1 MLYIRGYD
9 TLGAVILLFSTTGG
23 RLMYPTNTIR
33 EKASLFFHIL
43 WPILVTQISYN
54 LMTVLDT
61 MMSGRAGTDD
71 LAGVAVGS
79 SLWMPVYTGL
89 TGIML
94 AITPMVGQL
103 IGNNRRSDVGRTV
116 MQGFY
121 LAIAISLVVL
131 VIGAIAL
138 QPVLGI
144 MDLSADVHTV
154 ATDYLHG
161 LSIGIIPLFASA
173 VLRNFFDAQGYTR
186 VSMVILL
193 MALPIN
199 AALNYLLIFGNFG
212 FPELGGAG
220 AGYATAITYWFI
232 FGASV
237 FLTFKLKE
245 MRTHYLF
252 VRWYKV
258 SFQAWKEQLKIGVP
272 MGLSTFFEASIFSV
286 VTLLMGSLF
295 DTTVIAAHQTALNFT
310 TLMFMVPL
318 SISIGMT
325 IVISHEVGARRMNH
339 AKQYAILGVSSALV
353 IIGILSLL
361 LFIFREQISYFYT
374 SDRTVVLLAMQFMLF
389 AIMYQFSDAA
399 QASLQ
404 GVLRGY
410 KDVTIPFIIAF
421 VSYWIVGLPSGYLL
435 SRYTTL
441 EPFGFW
447 VGITL
452 GLTCAAIGFFLR
464 LRFIQRKQEQAAV

>member
-1 MLYIRGYD
+1 
-9 TLGAVILLFSTTGG
+9 
-23 RLMYPTNTIR
+23 MYPTNTLR
-33 EKASLFFHIL
+33 EKATLFFHIL
-43 WPILVTQISYN
+43 WPILITQISYN
-54 LMTVLDT
+54 LMTVIDT

-94 AITPMVGQL
+94 AITPIVGQL
-103 IGNNRRSDVGRTV
+103 IGNNKRSDVGRTV

-121 LAIAISLVVL
+121 LAILISLLVL
-131 VIGAIAL
+131 AVGFFAL

-144 MDLSADVHTV
+144 MSLSTNVHTV

-161 LSIGIIPLFASA
+161 LAIGIIPLFASA

-186 VSMVILL
+186 VTMIILL
-193 MALPIN
+193 LALPVN
-199 AALNYLLIFGNFG
+199 ALLNYLLIFGNFG

-232 FGASV
+232 FGVSI
-237 FLTFKLKE
+237 FLTFQVKE
-245 MRTHYLF
+245 LRSHYLF

-258 SFQAWKEQLKIGVP
+258 SFQAWKEQLRIGVP

-295 DTTVIAAHQTALNFT
+295 DTNIIAAHQTALNFT

-325 IVISHEVGARRMNH
+325 IVVSYEVGARRMEH
-339 AKQYAILGVSSALV
+339 AKHYAILGVSSAIV
-353 IIGILSLL
+353 VIGILSLF
-361 LFIFREQISYFYT
+361 LFLFREHISYLYT
-374 SDRTVVLLAMQFMLF
+374 SDRAVVLLAMQFMLF

-410 KDVTIPFIIAF
+410 KDVTVPFIIAF
-421 VSYWIVGLPSGYLL
+421 ISYWIVGLPSGYLL
-435 SRYTTL
+435 ARYTAL
-441 EPFGFW
+441 EPYGFW

-464 LRFIQRKQEQAAV
+464 LQFIQRKEKQAAV

>member
-353 IIGILSLL
+353 IIGILVPIIHFPRADQLL
-361 LFIFREQISYFYT
+361 LHILI
-374 SDRTVVLLAMQFMLF
+374 VLLYCLPCSSCCLRSCTSSQMQLKRLCKVCYADIRMLLF
-389 AIMYQFSDAA
+389 RLSLPLYLIGSSVCQADIYFPAIPHWNHSDSGS
-399 QASLQ
+399 ASHL
-404 GVLRGY
+404 V
-410 KDVTIPFIIAF
+410 
-421 VSYWIVGLPSGYLL
+421 
-435 SRYTTL
+435 
-441 EPFGFW
+441 
-447 VGITL
+447 
-452 GLTCAAIGFFLR
+452 
-464 LRFIQRKQEQAAV
+464 

>member
-1 MLYIRGYD
+1 
-9 TLGAVILLFSTTGG
+9 
-23 RLMYPTNTIR
+23 MYPTNTLR

-43 WPILVTQISYN
+43 WPILITQISYN
-54 LMTVLDT
+54 LMTVIDT

-94 AITPMVGQL
+94 AITPIVGQL
-103 IGNNRRSDVGRTV
+103 IGNNKRSDVGHTV
-116 MQGFY
+116 TQGFY
-121 LAIAISLVVL
+121 LAILISLLVL
-131 VIGAIAL
+131 AVGFFAL

-144 MDLSADVHTV
+144 MDLSTDVHTV

-161 LSIGIIPLFASA
+161 LAIGIIPLFASA

-186 VSMVILL
+186 VTMIILL
-193 MALPIN
+193 LALPVN
-199 AALNYLLIFGNFG
+199 TLLNYLLIFGNFG

-232 FGASV
+232 FGVSI
-237 FLTFKLKE
+237 FLTFQVKE
-245 MRTHYLF
+245 MRSHYLF

-258 SFQAWKEQLKIGVP
+258 SFQSWKEQLKIGVP

-295 DTTVIAAHQTALNFT
+295 DTNIIAAHQTALNFT

-325 IVISHEVGARRMNH
+325 IVVSYEVGARRMEH
-339 AKQYAILGVSSALV
+339 AKQYAILGVSSAIV
-353 IIGILSLL
+353 VIGILSLF
-361 LFIFREQISYFYT
+361 LFLFREQISYLYT
-374 SDRTVVLLAMQFMLF
+374 SDRAVVLLAMQFMLF

-410 KDVTIPFIIAF
+410 KDVTVPFIIAF
-421 VSYWIVGLPSGYLL
+421 ISYWIVGLPSGYLL
-435 SRYTTL
+435 ARYTTL
-441 EPFGFW
+441 EPYGFW

-452 GLTCAAIGFFLR
+452 GLTCAAVGFFLR
-464 LRFIQRKQEQAAV
+464 LRFIQRREKQAAL